1 MPAFFDPSLIT
12 FNGEEVSDISQIL
25 FEKQLQNPS
34 LDFLHSIDEGIKA
47 KKQIVIMGQL
57 NGLLGGQSGGC
68 DPTAASNTITPSEKF
83 WDLATISDRLEF
95 CYKELLPS
103 FLNWTIKNGVEA
115 ADITDFVNFI
125 VDNVLSNALAEA
137 IFRNAWFGDTAA
149 AETTDSPVGV
159 ITPGIGLQYFNK
171 MDGLW
176 KQLFAVGAADSDR
189 ITSGLATKNGLAT
202 FALQKF
208 NQTDTT
214 NKVAINV
221 LDLMLTDADLA
232 LRQSEGL
239 RFYSTQSF
247 FDQYK
252 RELKFANIAFT
263 TEVVENGLIAIKSD
277 GLDVIAIPLMDKIIK
292 NYQSDGTRYHLPHRV
307 ALSTKEVLRIGTE
320 SVGTFNEFDIFYDKK
335 SKKVIVD
342 FELGLDA
349 KVIFDKEVQT
359 AY

>member
-1 MPAFFDPSLIT
+1 MFFDPSLIT
-12 FNGEEVSDISQIL
+12 FNGDEVNDISEIL

-34 LDFLHSIDEGIKA
+34 LDFLHAIDEGIKA
-47 KKQIVIMGQL
+47 KKQIIIMGQL
-57 NGLLGGQSGGC
+57 DGLLGGQSGGC
-68 DPTAASNTITPSEKF
+68 DPVAAGNTMTPSEKS

-95 CYKELLPS
+95 CYKDLLPS
-103 FLNWTIKNGVEA
+103 FLNYTIKNGIEA

-137 IFRNAWFGDTAA
+137 IFRNAWFGDVDA
-149 AETTDSPVGV
+149 AETTDNPAGV
-159 ITPGIGLQYFNK
+159 ITPGVGLQYFDK

-176 KQLFAVGAADSDR
+176 KQLFAIGAADSER
-189 ITSGLATKNGLAT
+189 ITEGLATKNGLAS

-208 NQTDTT
+208 NGTDTT
-214 NKVAINV
+214 NKVATNV
-221 LDLMLTDADLA
+221 LDRMATDADLS

-239 RFYSTQSF
+239 QFYATQSF
-247 FDQYK
+247 YDQYK

-263 TEVVENGLIAIKSD
+263 TERVENGLMAIKSD
-277 GLDVIAIPLMDKIIK
+277 GYDVIAIPLMDKIIT

-307 ALSTKEVLRIGTE
+307 VLSTKEVLRIGTE

-349 KVIFDKEVQT
+349 KVIFDKQVQT